1 MKKLFVLS
9 LVLVAMT
16 GFTPVLKTSL
26 NITVRD
32 EAGNLVPDANI
43 KLYSNRENWEK
54 ETGHFA
60 EGVTD
65 AKGIYKF
72 QDIAQLSV
80 FLLVKKGDKD
90 NTGGAEQTTLVKGKI
105 NKITVIIQ

>member
-9 LVLVAMT
+9 LVFVALT
-16 GFTPVLKTSL
+16 GFAPALKTSL
-26 NITVRD
+26 HVTVRD

-54 ETGHFA
+54 ETSHFA
-60 EGVTD
+60 EGFTD

-80 FLLVKKGDKD
+80 FLLVKKDDKD
-90 NTGGAEQTTLVKGKI
+90 NTGGGEQTTLEKAKI